1 MMSYRILLVEDE
13 AGLRMTLSD
22 RLAMQGYEVLEA
34 ADGESGWKKGL
45 EGPLDL
51 ILLDIGLPKIDG
63 FEVLRRWRAASVET
77 PVLILTARGE
87 TVDKVSGLRMGA
99 DDYMVKP
106 FDSMELLARVEALL
120 RRAAVRRGGLSGE
133 GVEFGSVKV
142 DLRGGKVYVRG
153 ELITL
158 SMKEFQLL
166 KYLAERVGEVVSREE
181 LLEKVWGWSQSVNT
195 RTVDVHVTW
204 LRQKLEE
211 TAKSPEHLVTVR
223 GMGYKLVL

>member
-1 MMSYRILLVEDE
+1 MSYKILLVEDE
-13 AGLRMTLSD
+13 PGLRLTLSD
-22 RLAMQGYEVLEA
+22 RLAMQGYEVIEA
-34 ADGESGWKKGL
+34 SDGEAGWKKGL

-51 ILLDIGLPKIDG
+51 VLLDVGLPKLDG
-63 FEVLRRWRAASVET
+63 FEVLRRWRAASMET
-77 PVLILTARGE
+77 PVLMLTARGE

-120 RRAAVRRGGLSGE
+120 RRAAVRRGAVTSE
-133 GVEFGSVKV
+133 GVEFGSVRV
-142 DLRGGKVYVRG
+142 DLKASKVFVRG
-153 ELITL
+153 EAITL
-158 SMKEFQLL
+158 SLKEFQLL

-211 TAKSPEHLVTVR
+211 TSKSPEHLITVR
-223 GMGYKLVL
+223 GMGYKLVI

>member
-1 MMSYRILLVEDE
+1 MSYRILLVEDE
-13 AGLRMTLSD
+13 PGLRMTLSD

-51 ILLDIGLPKIDG
+51 ILLDIGLPKMDG
-63 FEVLRRWRAASVET
+63 FEVLRRWRAASIET
-77 PVLILTARGE
+77 PVLMLTARGE

-120 RRAAVRRGGLSGE
+120 RRSAVRRGGVSGE
-133 GVEFGSVKV
+133 GVEFGSVRV
-142 DLRGGKVYVRG
+142 DLKAGKVYVRG

-158 SMKEFQLL
+158 SLKEFQLL

-211 TAKSPEHLVTVR
+211 TAKSPEHLITVR

>member
-1 MMSYRILLVEDE
+1 MSYRILLVEDE
-13 AGLRMTLSD
+13 PGLRMTLSD

-51 ILLDIGLPKIDG
+51 ILLDIGLPKMDG
-63 FEVLRRWRAASVET
+63 FEVLRRWRAASIET
-77 PVLILTARGE
+77 PVLMLTARGE

-120 RRAAVRRGGLSGE
+120 RRSAVRRGGVSGE
-133 GVEFGSVKV
+133 GVEFGSVRV
-142 DLRGGKVYVRG
+142 DLKAGKVYVRG

-158 SMKEFQLL
+158 SLKEFQLL

-211 TAKSPEHLVTVR
+211 TAKSPEHLMTVR